1 MPLLRHPGA
10 ALPASGR
17 RVQNDR
23 VAVGGQQTS
32 AFLPVR
38 APACGRAQR
47 VGVVACSMQ
56 SFREALAGRPGSQG
70 GKGTPLQQQ
79 QHLTAHATTS
89 SLRRRGAV
97 KTLAMFGKLFKS
109 DPAENTRKKYQ
120 AKVEAI
126 NALEPK
132 IQALSDD
139 QLRAKTQEFKQR
151 VAKGESLESLLPE
164 AFAVGRVHAQRACMR
179 LCTQPAAWHQHCTC
193 NCQVLGSQVD

>member
-1 MPLLRHPGA
+1 
-10 ALPASGR
+10 
-17 RVQNDR
+17 
-23 VAVGGQQTS
+23 
-32 AFLPVR
+32 
-38 APACGRAQR
+38 
-47 VGVVACSMQ
+47 MQ

-164 AFAVGRVHAQRACMR
+164 AFAVGRVHAQRVR
-179 LCTQPAAWHQHCTC
+179 TVPACTC
-193 NCQVLGSQVD
+193 AHSLLPGISTTHATARFWDRRWTERQLRAEPQSWHFSHSAAAKHPVNCSRACAAKAARFTPPTP